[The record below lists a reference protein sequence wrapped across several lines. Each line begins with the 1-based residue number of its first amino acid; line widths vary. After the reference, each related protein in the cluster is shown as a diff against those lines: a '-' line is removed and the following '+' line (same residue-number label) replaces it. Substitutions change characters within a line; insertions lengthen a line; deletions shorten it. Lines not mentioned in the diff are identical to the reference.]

1 MIFSTYRVTRYTP
14 SLFSM
19 SPLCYAS
26 KIADSVE
33 MGLDILSK
41 LGEELPRSFSDEYI
55 ELQIKTTRAI
65 LDKMSPT
72 DLLTYKMMTDK
83 KKMMAMKFLRRL
95 KEVTEQVNPNL
106 LVSDTCWR
114 LVSFFFQVVYG

>member
-1 MIFSTYRVTRYTP
+1 
-14 SLFSM
+14 
-19 SPLCYAS
+19 
-26 KIADSVE
+26 

-55 ELQIKTTRAI
+55 ELQIKTTQTM
-65 LDKMSPT
+65 LDKISLT
-72 DLLTYKMMTDK
+72 DLLTYKMMTNK

-106 LVSDTCWR
+106 LVSDKCLR
-114 LVSFFFQVVYG
+114 LVSFIFSICVRLTLQLFASLSLLLK